1 MHFPTA
7 RRLLSLLISVSAWG
21 THHADARDWEIPLGG
36 NAFVTAGDSE
46 GARISRTG
54 LTGWKDEGTVIS
66 IFFRTSG
73 QAKLDV
79 ALQGSVP
86 EGASVIRAEANG
98 RRFESKATGSAPQS
112 IKLGNVETPAAGYV
126 KLSLQGISKSG
137 GTFAD
142 ATALVVSSDQPGL
155 ELAYVKAVPSDGG
168 HFHFGRRGPSVH
180 LQYSLPK
187 DTDIGYFYNEVTIP
201 EGDDKLGSYFMAN
214 GFGEGYFG
222 MQVNG
227 PSERRILFS
236 VWSPFKTDD
245 PKQIPDSERV
255 HVLQKGEGVSAN
267 DFGNEG
273 SGGQSFLRYPWR
285 AGVTYRFLNTVK
297 PAADGSS
304 LYTAWFFA
312 PEEKN
317 WRMIAT
323 FKRPKTQKHVTGAH
337 SFLENFSEAAGW
349 RSRRALYGNQWAMDT
364 KGNWHELTKA
374 VFTGDAMASAGE
386 RLDFDGGS
394 EGERF
399 FLRNGGFSESKTALR
414 TRLKRNT
421 SAAGAPKIDF
431 PSLPGIKIA
440 TPAE

>member
-1 MHFPTA
+1 MHFPTT
-7 RRLLSLLISVSAWG
+7 RRLLLVLVTFPASII
-21 THHADARDWEIPLGG
+21 HHADARDWEIPLGG
-36 NAFVTAGDSE
+36 NAFVTEGDTD

-54 LTGWKDEGTVIS
+54 LSGWRNESTVVS
-66 IFFRTSG
+66 VFFRTSG
-73 QAKLDV
+73 PAKLEV

-86 EGASVIRAEANG
+86 DGASVIRAGING
-98 RRFESKATGSAPQS
+98 RHLECKATGSNPQS
-112 IKLGNVETPAAGYV
+112 IKLGNFETPVAGYV
-126 KLSLQGISKSG
+126 RLSLQGVSKSG

-142 ATALVVSSDQPGL
+142 APALVVSSDQPGL
-155 ELAYVKAVPSDGG
+155 ELAYVKAVPNDGG

-180 LQYSLPK
+180 LQYPLP
-187 DTDIGYFYNEVTIP
+187 DDADIAYFYNEVTVP
-201 EGDDKLGSYFMAN
+201 EGEDKLGSYFMAN

-285 AGVTYRFLNTVK
+285 TGVTYRFLNTVK

-304 LYTAWFFA
+304 LYTAWFSS

-323 FKRPKTQKHVTGAH
+323 FKRPKTQKHVTGTH

-349 RSRRALYGNQWAMDT
+349 QSRRALYGNQWAIDT
-364 KGNWHELTKA
+364 KGGWHELTEA

-394 EGERF
+394 QGEQF
-399 FLRNGGFSESKTALR
+399 SLRNGGFSEGKTALR
-414 TRLKRNT
+414 TPLQRKP
-421 SAAGAPKIDF
+421 SAAGAPKLDF

-440 TPAE
+440 MPAE